1 MILAMTD
8 LLIGALVG
16 GAALLFVLGIG
27 RWLPK
32 MLGAKKT
39 LTTVGMI
46 DRVRTVGR
54 LVSLEVCAKEIAT
67 SQTSLAWIPEILFR
81 GRKLA
86 MIFQFETDYFV
97 DLSRL
102 TPADIEP
109 RGERRYVLHLPALE
123 SQERMTSMEP
133 YDIQNGRL
141 LGLLDVLPNDAA
153 AQKELTKKAH
163 EQAVALFRVKDAQ
176 YRAQAR
182 ASARR
187 SVRVPTTT
195 TRARRMRLRTW
206 VASSPIWPG
215 PSTAT
220 QEPEVT
226 GITSRPRITQAS
238 GSASTALSYAS
249 AAGSRWTLRA
259 GAATYS
265 VMLLT
270 YLLTVKPMPTQASR

>member
-102 TPADIEP
+102 TPADIE
-109 RGERRYVLHLPALE
+109 ELSAYYAKQEPALE
-123 SQERMTSMEP
+123 GVP
-133 YDIQNGRL
+133 
-141 LGLLDVLPNDAA
+141 
-153 AQKELTKKAH
+153 KK
-163 EQAVALFRVKDAQ
+163 VSFM
-176 YRAQAR
+176 
-182 ASARR
+182 S
-187 SVRVPTTT
+187 
-195 TRARRMRLRTW
+195 
-206 VASSPIWPG
+206 SSP
-215 PSTAT
+215 
-220 QEPEVT
+220 
-226 GITSRPRITQAS
+226 
-238 GSASTALSYAS
+238 
-249 AAGSRWTLRA
+249 AG
-259 GAATYS
+259 
-265 VMLLT
+265 
-270 YLLTVKPMPTQASR
+270 K